1 MITIHRW
8 WTNDGYHGYSIMI
21 IIGPSYPMDFYIC
34 RWLFRPGPGGHW
46 QWRVQNAVD
55 AEKKLMRFLWKK
67 GMLMGFSLVF
77 NWINMGNIYIYVHT
91 YIHTYTHTHTHI
103 YIYIILCITKGSSS
117 GATLSLALRSKWEAG
132 QPRYLSANRSK
143 NYMMCICLCRQCM
156 LDSSLFPIVLT
167 RVASLILFFLVGLL
181 MTAMTITEAQRCSLM
196 CNGSLERV
204 LVAGRHDGG
213 CTGA

>member
-1 MITIHRW
+1 
-8 WTNDGYHGYSIMI
+8 
-21 IIGPSYPMDFYIC
+21 
-34 RWLFRPGPGGHW
+34 
-46 QWRVQNAVD
+46 
-55 AEKKLMRFLWKK
+55 
-67 GMLMGFSLVF
+67 MGFSLVF
-77 NWINMGNIYIYVHT
+77 NWINMGHTHIYVYIYKYVNT
-91 YIHTYTHTHTHI
+91 YTYTHTHTHI
-103 YIYIILCITKGSSS
+103 YIILYLTKGSSS

-167 RVASLILFFLVGLL
+167 RVALLILFFLVGLL
-181 MTAMTITEAQRCSLM
+181 MTAMTIREAQRRSLM

-204 LVAGRHDGG
+204 LVVGRHDGG